1 MYRTKTN
8 YYKRRKTEKM
18 RNTKNNRDKRNETKW
33 YDYTTNNFNTNWK
46 YYTAGKKTPES
57 QNDKKLFVNI
67 EILYITL
74 IRNIIYNNPLTT
86 YPVMMEVKVLNII

>member
-33 YDYTTNNFNTNWK
+33 DDYTTNNFNTNWK
-46 YYTAGKKTPES
+46 YYTAGKKRRNRKTI
-57 QNDKKLFVNI
+57 KKYL
-67 EILYITL
+67 
-74 IRNIIYNNPLTT
+74 
-86 YPVMMEVKVLNII
+86 